1 MPNFSEFSVTI
12 SVFLILYTAFLV
24 LFSFYSI
31 FNIYH
36 LIRYGLYGFGLYL
49 IITIFAG
56 GTILLVAGSIF
67 LLQEYDWSIPI
78 QLNNIVKIY
87 TSEIVPEG
95 FFGRFEQ

>member
-1 MPNFSEFSVTI
+1 MFNFSEFSVTI
-12 SVFLILYTAFLV
+12 SVFLILYVAFLV
-24 LFSFYSI
+24 LFSFYSF

-49 IITIFAG
+49 IITVFAG
-56 GTILLVAGSIF
+56 GTILLVAESIF
-67 LLQEYDWSIPI
+67 LLQKYDWSVPI
-78 QLNNIVKIY
+78 QLDEVAQTY